1 MASKKTKQLTL
12 LSGEQLIDLE
22 LEKDFQRRVE
32 EYARLE
38 GWHVYSVPDS
48 RRVSL
53 SGYPDLTMWR
63 VADKRLLFA
72 ELKREKGRLRPQ
84 QEVILDELRQLG
96 KAEVY
101 LWRPSDW
108 DEILTTLRRPR

>member
-1 MASKKTKQLTL
+1 MATKKSKQLTL
-12 LSGEQLIDLE
+12 LSGDQLMDLE

-63 VADKRLLFA
+63 VLDKRLIFA

-84 QEVILDELRQLG
+84 QEVILEELRQLG
-96 KAEVY
+96 VAEVY
-101 LWRPSDW
+101 VWRPSNW
-108 DEILTTLRRPR
+108 NEILDTLRRS

>member
-1 MASKKTKQLTL
+1 MATKKSKQLTL
-12 LSGEQLIDLE
+12 LSGDQLMDLE

-63 VADKRLLFA
+63 VLDKRLIFA

-84 QEVILDELRQLG
+84 QEVILEELRQLG
-96 KAEVY
+96 VAEVY
-101 LWRPSDW
+101 VWRPSNW
-108 DEILTTLRRPR
+108 NEILDTLRRP

>member
-1 MASKKTKQLTL
+1 MPKKPKQLNL

-63 VADKRLLFA
+63 VSDHRLIFA

-96 KAEVY
+96 IAEVY
-101 LWRPSDW
+101 VWRPSHW
-108 DEILTTLRRPR
+108 NEILSTLRRP

>member
-1 MASKKTKQLTL
+1 MARKPKQLNL

-63 VADKRLLFA
+63 VADKRLIFA
-72 ELKREKGRLRPQ
+72 ELKREKGRLRPA
-84 QEVILDELRQLG
+84 QEVILDELRALG

-101 LWRPSDW
+101 VWRPSHW
-108 DEILTTLRRPR
+108 DEILETLRRPR

>member
-1 MASKKTKQLTL
+1 MATKKSKQLTL
-12 LSGEQLIDLE
+12 LSGDQLMDLE

-63 VADKRLLFA
+63 VLDKRLIFA

-84 QEVILDELRQLG
+84 QEGILEELRQLG
-96 KAEVY
+96 VAEVY
-101 LWRPSDW
+101 VWRPSNW
-108 DEILTTLRRPR
+108 NEILDTLRRS

>member
-1 MASKKTKQLTL
+1 MATKKSKQLAL
-12 LSGEQLIDLE
+12 LSGDQLMDLE

-63 VADKRLLFA
+63 VLDKRLIFA

-84 QEVILDELRQLG
+84 QEVILEELRQLG
-96 KAEVY
+96 VAEVY
-101 LWRPSDW
+101 VWRPSNW
-108 DEILTTLRRPR
+108 NEILDTLRRS

>member
-1 MASKKTKQLTL
+1 M
-12 LSGEQLIDLE
+12 LSGDQLMDLE

-63 VADKRLLFA
+63 VLDKRLIFA

-84 QEVILDELRQLG
+84 QEVILEELRQLG
-96 KAEVY
+96 VAEVY
-101 LWRPSDW
+101 VWRPSNW
-108 DEILTTLRRPR
+108 NEILDTLRRP

>member
-1 MASKKTKQLTL
+1 MARKPKQLNL

-63 VADKRLLFA
+63 VVDKRLIFA

-84 QEVILDELRQLG
+84 QEVILDELRVLG

-101 LWRPSDW
+101 VWRPSQW
-108 DEILTTLRRPR
+108 DEILETLRRPR

>member
-1 MASKKTKQLTL
+1 MATKKSKQLTL
-12 LSGEQLIDLE
+12 LSGDQLMDLE

-38 GWHVYSVPDS
+38 GTHHNTVPDS

-63 VADKRLLFA
+63 VLDKRLIFA

-84 QEVILDELRQLG
+84 QEVILEELRQLG
-96 KAEVY
+96 VAEVY
-101 LWRPSDW
+101 VWRPSNW
-108 DEILTTLRRPR
+108 NEILDTLRRS

>member
-1 MASKKTKQLTL
+1 MATKKSKQLTL
-12 LSGEQLIDLE
+12 LSGDQLMDLE

-63 VADKRLLFA
+63 VLDKRLIFA

-84 QEVILDELRQLG
+84 QEVILEELRQLG
-96 KAEVY
+96 VAEVY
-101 LWRPSDW
+101 VWRPSNW
-108 DEILTTLRRPR
+108 NEIRDPLRRP

>member
-1 MASKKTKQLTL
+1 MATKKSKQLTL
-12 LSGEQLIDLE
+12 LSGDQLMDLE

-63 VADKRLLFA
+63 VLDKRLIFA

-84 QEVILDELRQLG
+84 QEVILEELRQLG
-96 KAEVY
+96 VAEVY
-101 LWRPSDW
+101 VWRPSNW
-108 DEILTTLRRPR
+108 NEILDILRRS